1 MGKIDIES
9 LLELLNEI
17 DVKKEG
23 LKEITEALLNW
34 IMQKE
39 REYFLQK
46 QKGNKANGYY
56 KRGLI
61 PIRYSFY
68 KFSTGELL
76 PSNFFS
82 GNKII
87 SKLS

>member
-34 IMQKE
+34 IMEKE
-39 REYFLQK
+39 RGIFFT
-46 QKGNKANGYY
+46 KA
-56 KRGLI
+56 R
-61 PIRYSFY
+61 R
-68 KFSTGELL
+68 
-76 PSNFFS
+76 
-82 GNKII
+82 
-87 SKLS
+87 

>member
-1 MGKIDIES
+1 MGSSTES

-39 REYFLQK
+39 REYFLQ
-46 QKGNKANGYY
+46 
-56 KRGLI
+56 RDLTI
-61 PIRYSFY
+61 PMCATRH
-68 KFSTGELL
+68 
-76 PSNFFS
+76 N
-82 GNKII
+82 
-87 SKLS
+87 